1 MCFPSTGRR
10 SGKNKLTHEN
20 SLGDDYVIG
29 YYVEANRP
37 FSTAMASISSKYDDM
52 SAGLADEM

>member
-1 MCFPSTGRR
+1 VLPSTAER
-10 SGKNKLTHEN
+10 SDENKLTHEN
-20 SLGDDYVIG
+20 SLGDDYVTG

-37 FSTAMASISSKYDDM
+37 FSSAMASISSKYDDM